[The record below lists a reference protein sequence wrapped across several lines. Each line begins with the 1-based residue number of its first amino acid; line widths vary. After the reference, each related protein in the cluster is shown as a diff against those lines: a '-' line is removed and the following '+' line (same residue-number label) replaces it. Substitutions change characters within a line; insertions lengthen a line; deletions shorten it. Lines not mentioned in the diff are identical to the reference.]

1 MKKLLIINQYASTPQ
16 YSTGAGERFYSLLP
30 YFNKAGYEVNV
41 ISGSYN
47 HLFLHQ
53 PPSDKLFNFEDVPGG
68 NFIWVK
74 LRKYKAENFVGRLF
88 SWIEF
93 LFKLYL
99 YPIEKTNSPHIVLV
113 SSMSIFPIL
122 YAFSLKK
129 KFATKII
136 FEVRDIW
143 PYTPVDLGGFS
154 HRHPFILLLG
164 YLEKLGYKKAD
175 LMVSVLPGLRNHL
188 KNVLGYERETVWI
201 PNGIDLNVSKR
212 DIEKEIKDSPFTIM
226 YTGAL
231 GIANAMEYII
241 EAAMLLKENKDI
253 QFRIIGEGPEKIKL
267 KAYLIKE
274 NMENVII
281 EDKVPK
287 AIVYNI
293 LMEADLCIIS
303 WRNKNIYKFGVSANK
318 YNDYMLAAKPILSA
332 SNIDDD
338 PVIMAKCGLQV
349 EPESPQA
356 IANGILKLKEM
367 TQESRREMGKNG
379 LVYVTE
385 NRSYA
390 KIAQQYIAEFKKL
403 NIGV

>member
-1 MKKLLIINQYASTPQ
+1 
-16 YSTGAGERFYSLLP
+16 
-30 YFNKAGYEVNV
+30 
-41 ISGSYN
+41 
-47 HLFLHQ
+47 
-53 PPSDKLFNFEDVPGG
+53 
-68 NFIWVK
+68 
-74 LRKYKAENFVGRLF
+74 
-88 SWIEF
+88 
-93 LFKLYL
+93 
-99 YPIEKTNSPHIVLV
+99 
-113 SSMSIFPIL
+113 
-122 YAFSLKK
+122 
-129 KFATKII
+129 
-136 FEVRDIW
+136 
-143 PYTPVDLGGFS
+143 
-154 HRHPFILLLG
+154 
-164 YLEKLGYKKAD
+164 
-175 LMVSVLPGLRNHL
+175 
-188 KNVLGYERETVWI
+188 
-201 PNGIDLNVSKR
+201 
-212 DIEKEIKDSPFTIM
+212 
-226 YTGAL
+226 
-231 GIANAMEYII
+231 
-241 EAAMLLKENKDI
+241 
-253 QFRIIGEGPEKIKL
+253 
-267 KAYLIKE
+267 
-274 NMENVII
+274 MENVII

-379 LVYVTE
+379 LIYVTE

>member
-1 MKKLLIINQYASTPQ
+1 
-16 YSTGAGERFYSLLP
+16 
-30 YFNKAGYEVNV
+30 
-41 ISGSYN
+41 
-47 HLFLHQ
+47 
-53 PPSDKLFNFEDVPGG
+53 
-68 NFIWVK
+68 
-74 LRKYKAENFVGRLF
+74 
-88 SWIEF
+88 
-93 LFKLYL
+93 
-99 YPIEKTNSPHIVLV
+99 
-113 SSMSIFPIL
+113 MSIFPIL

-226 YTGAL
+226 YTGEL